1 MADAEPMQTDGPPPA
16 PAPAAK
22 QPLKGDRVTD
32 GRDAPW
38 VEKYR
43 PKSLD
48 DVAAHKEIIDTS
60 ACCCCCCWIAAAAA
74 VVLACVRSCRLLL
87 PHATFAA
94 AACNTFAR

>member
-1 MADAEPMQTDGPPPA
+1 MAEPLQTDDAVATAAAGQ
-16 PAPAAK
+16 AK
-22 QPLKGDRVTD
+22 QKQKVDRVTD

-60 ACCCCCCWIAAAAA
+60 EFSLSKCDFDVVQIAD
-74 VVLACVRSCRLLL
+74 VTRLLCRSR
-87 PHATFAA
+87 T
-94 AACNTFAR
+94 